1 MPHVPRLKPL
11 WSSRC
16 SRGARSV
23 AVALAA
29 LGLSAPVADARWSAP
44 SVLVSGDDAGLL
56 GTTVRSDGSLRA
68 AIADG
73 PRSIAL
79 GLVDITSPPRFSD
92 PLIVLRSPV
101 QTSGVVLAADGSG
114 VALTLKSGK
123 GSSSLVPF
131 NAGGTAGPPVAT
143 DDIGSFSAIATSP
156 AGSAVAAWVRKSAAG
171 LEVVAAFRAAG
182 SGTFGAPVRAGYTTS
197 ADTLVQAG
205 IGDRGEAVVTW
216 QPNGFPSAVA
226 AAVRLPGAGFS
237 KATYVTRQGSLVQ
250 LAVGPGGQA
259 ILAASTDR
267 RMRVSVKRPGAAT
280 MPPVRTVDKAGAGSE
295 SSVAAGGDRQVAATW
310 NASRTQRSDQ
320 RVRVYAGVTATGV
333 HRIGTVGKNAQDA
346 LVAVGSNGDVAVGWS
361 IDLPALRGDPT
372 ARSRFAV
379 SYRRAGKRFE
389 TPVLRGPVALSST
402 PESLQV
408 VPGGRAYALYEA
420 YESGDDR
427 TRPAFRR
434 VYLSERTP

>member
-1 MPHVPRLKPL
+1 MRHLPCPKPFR
-11 WSSRC
+11 SSPC
-16 SRGARSV
+16 SRAARGV

-44 SVLVSGDDAGLL
+44 SVFVSGEDAALL

-68 AIADG
+68 AVADRS
-73 PRSIAL
+73 RSIAL
-79 GLVDITSPPRFSD
+79 GLIDVTSPARFSD
-92 PLIVLRSPV
+92 PLIVLRSPM
-101 QTSGVVLAADGSG
+101 QTGGVVIAADGSG
-114 VALTLKSGK
+114 VALKSGK
-123 GSSSLVPF
+123 GSSSLVSF
-131 NAGGTAGPPVAT
+131 DAGGTAGPPVAT

-156 AGSAVAAWVRKSAAG
+156 AGSAVAAWVRKSPAG
-171 LEVVAAFRAAG
+171 LEVVAAFRDSG

-237 KATYVTRQGSLVQ
+237 RATYVTRQGSLVQ

-280 MPPVRTVDKAGAGSE
+280 MPPVRTVDRAGSGSE
-295 SSVAAGGDRQVAATW
+295 SSVAAAGDRQVAATW
-310 NASRTQRSDQ
+310 NASRTQRSDE
-320 RVRVYAGVTATGV
+320 RVRVYAGVATTGV
-333 HRIGTVGKNAQDA
+333 HRIGTVGKDAQEA
-346 LVAVGSNGDVAVGWS
+346 RVGVGADGDVAVGWS
-361 IDLPALRGDPT
+361 VDLPALRGNPT

-379 SYRRAGKRFE
+379 SYRPAGKRFE
-389 TPVLRGPVALSST
+389 TPVVMGPVALDAT
-402 PESLQV
+402 PLSLQV
-408 VPGGRAYALYEA
+408 APGGRAYALYEA

-434 VYLSERTP
+434 VYVSERTP